1 MKIVTLASG
10 SKGNTSYIEVGN
22 TRFLIDIGI
31 TYRHLLEKLAEIDRS
46 IDDIDALLI
55 THTHSDHIKGLKV
68 FVKHNNV
75 PVYIREEM
83 YKELKE
89 ILPKE
94 KIELY
99 NDKMHLKD
107 VTIDLVH
114 TSHDAPGSV
123 GFLISSDS
131 SSLVYITD
139 TGYINEKYYDLLSNR
154 EIYYIESNHDEQ
166 MLLTGPY
173 PHYLKQRILSD
184 RGHLSNGATATYLE
198 KFVGEKTKY
207 IILGHI
213 SETNN
218 TKELAFNTTKEAIE
232 RTKYSPKILI
242 ATQEEIGE
250 VVEVR

>member
-1 MKIVTLASG
+1 MKIITLASG

-31 TYRHLLEKLAEIDRS
+31 TYRHLLERLEEIGKS

-94 KIELY
+94 KVELY
-99 NDKMHLKD
+99 SDKMHLKD

-123 GFLISSDS
+123 GFLINN
-131 SSLVYITD
+131 SLVYITD

-184 RGHLSNGATATYLE
+184 KGHLSNGATASYLE
-198 KFVGEKTKY
+198 KFIGSNTKY
-207 IILGHI
+207 IILAHI

-218 TKELAFNTTKEAIE
+218 TKELALETTKEALAK
-232 RTKYSPKILI
+232 TAYSPKIVV
-242 ATQEEIGE
+242 ASQEELGE
-250 VVEVR
+250 VVVV

>member
-1 MKIVTLASG
+1 MKIITLASG

-31 TYRHLLEKLAEIDRS
+31 TYRHLLERLEEIGKS

-94 KIELY
+94 KVELY
-99 NDKMHLKD
+99 SDKMHLKD

-123 GFLISSDS
+123 GFLINN
-131 SSLVYITD
+131 SLVYITD

-184 RGHLSNGATATYLE
+184 KGHLSNGATASYLE
-198 KFVGEKTKY
+198 KFIGSNTKY
-207 IILGHI
+207 IILAHI

-218 TKELAFNTTKEAIE
+218 TKELALETTKEALAK
-232 RTKYSPKILI
+232 TAYSPKIVV
-242 ATQEEIGE
+242 ATQEELGE
-250 VVEVR
+250 VVEV

>member
-1 MKIVTLASG
+1 MKIITLASG

-31 TYRHLLEKLAEIDRS
+31 TYRHLLERLEEIGKS

-94 KIELY
+94 KVELY
-99 NDKMHLKD
+99 SDKIHLKN

-123 GFLISSDS
+123 GFLINN
-131 SSLVYITD
+131 SLVYITD

-184 RGHLSNGATATYLE
+184 KGHLSNGATASYLE
-198 KFVGEKTKY
+198 KFIGSNTKY
-207 IILGHI
+207 IILAHI

-218 TKELAFNTTKEAIE
+218 TKELALETTKEALAK
-232 RTKYSPKILI
+232 TAYSPKIVV
-242 ATQEEIGE
+242 ASQEELGE
-250 VVEVR
+250 VVVV

>member
-1 MKIVTLASG
+1 MKIITLASG

-31 TYRHLLEKLAEIDRS
+31 TYRHLLERLEEIGKS

-94 KIELY
+94 KVELY
-99 NDKMHLKD
+99 SDKMHLKN

-123 GFLISSDS
+123 GFLINN
-131 SSLVYITD
+131 SLVYITD
-139 TGYINEKYYDLLSNR
+139 TGYINEKYYGLLSNR

-184 RGHLSNGATATYLE
+184 KGHLSNGATANYLE
-198 KFVGEKTKY
+198 KFIGSNTKY
-207 IILGHI
+207 IILAHI

-218 TKELAFNTTKEAIE
+218 TKELALETTKEALAK
-232 RTKYSPKILI
+232 TAYSPKIVV
-242 ATQEEIGE
+242 ASQEELGE
-250 VVEVR
+250 VVEV

>member
-1 MKIVTLASG
+1 MKIITLASG
-10 SKGNTSYIEVGN
+10 SKGNASYIEVGN

-31 TYRHLLEKLAEIDRS
+31 TYRHLLESLEKIGKS
-46 IDDIDALLI
+46 IDDIDALFI

-75 PVYIREEM
+75 PVYIKEEM

-99 NDKMHLKD
+99 SDKMHLKD

-114 TSHDAPGSV
+114 TSHDAPGAV
-123 GFLISSDS
+123 GFLINN
-131 SSLVYITD
+131 SLVYITD
-139 TGYINEKYYDLLSNR
+139 TGYINKKYYDLLSNR

-184 RGHLSNGATATYLE
+184 KGHLSNGATASYLE
-198 KFVGEKTKY
+198 KFIGSNTKY
-207 IILGHI
+207 IILAHI

-218 TKELAFNTTKEAIE
+218 TKELALETTKEALANTI
-232 RTKYSPKILI
+232 YSPKII
-242 ATQEEIGE
+242 VASQEELGE
-250 VVEVR
+250 VVEV

>member
-1 MKIVTLASG
+1 MKIITLASG
-10 SKGNTSYIEVGN
+10 SKGN

-31 TYRHLLEKLAEIDRS
+31 TYRHLLERLEEIGKS

-94 KIELY
+94 KVELY
-99 NDKMHLKD
+99 SDKMHLKN

-123 GFLISSDS
+123 GFLINN
-131 SSLVYITD
+131 SLVYITD

-184 RGHLSNGATATYLE
+184 KGHLSNGATANYLE
-198 KFVGEKTKY
+198 KFIGSNTKY
-207 IILGHI
+207 IILAHI

-218 TKELAFNTTKEAIE
+218 TKELALETTKEALAK
-232 RTKYSPKILI
+232 TAYSPKIVV
-242 ATQEEIGE
+242 ASQEELGE
-250 VVEVR
+250 VVEV

>member
-1 MKIVTLASG
+1 MKIITLASG

-31 TYRHLLEKLAEIDRS
+31 TYRHLLERLEEIGKS

-99 NDKMHLKD
+99 SDKMHLKD

-123 GFLISSDS
+123 GFLISKAS

-184 RGHLSNGATATYLE
+184 KGHLSNGATANYLE
-198 KFVGEKTKY
+198 KFIGSNTKY
-207 IILGHI
+207 IILAHI

-218 TKELAFNTTKEAIE
+218 TKELALETTKEALAN
-232 RTKYSPKILI
+232 TTYSPKIVV
-242 ATQEEIGE
+242 ASQEELGE
-250 VVEVR
+250 VVEV

>member
-1 MKIVTLASG
+1 
-10 SKGNTSYIEVGN
+10 
-22 TRFLIDIGI
+22 
-31 TYRHLLEKLAEIDRS
+31 
-46 IDDIDALLI
+46 
-55 THTHSDHIKGLKV
+55 
-68 FVKHNNV
+68 
-75 PVYIREEM
+75 M

-123 GFLISSDS
+123 VFLISSDS

-139 TGYINEKYYDLLSNR
+139 TGYINEKYYNLLSNR

-166 MLLTGPY
+166 MLLIGPY

-198 KFVGEKTKY
+198 KFIGEKTKY

-213 SETNN
+213 SEANN

-232 RTKYSPKILI
+232 RTKYRPKILI
-242 ATQEEIGE
+242 ASQEEIGE

>member
-1 MKIVTLASG
+1 MKIITLASG

-31 TYRHLLEKLAEIDRS
+31 TYRHLLERLEEIGKS

-68 FVKHNNV
+68 FVKHNNI

-99 NDKMHLKD
+99 SDKMHLKD

-123 GFLISSDS
+123 GFLINN
-131 SSLVYITD
+131 SLVYITD

-184 RGHLSNGATATYLE
+184 KGHLSNGATASYLE
-198 KFVGEKTKY
+198 KFIGSNTKY
-207 IILGHI
+207 IILAHI

-218 TKELAFNTTKEAIE
+218 TKELALETTKEALAK
-232 RTKYSPKILI
+232 TVYSPKIVV
-242 ATQEEIGE
+242 ASQEELGE
-250 VVEVR
+250 VVEV

>member
-1 MKIVTLASG
+1 MKIITLASG

-31 TYRHLLEKLAEIDRS
+31 TYRHLLERLEEIGKS

-94 KIELY
+94 KVELY
-99 NDKMHLKD
+99 SDKMHLKD

-123 GFLISSDS
+123 GFLINN
-131 SSLVYITD
+131 SLVYITD

-184 RGHLSNGATATYLE
+184 KGHLSNGATASYLE
-198 KFVGEKTKY
+198 KFIGSNTKY
-207 IILGHI
+207 IILAHI

-218 TKELAFNTTKEAIE
+218 TKELALETTKEALAK
-232 RTKYSPKILI
+232 TAYSPKIVV
-242 ATQEEIGE
+242 ASQEELGE
-250 VVEVR
+250 VVEV

>member
-1 MKIVTLASG
+1 MKIITLASG

-31 TYRHLLEKLAEIDRS
+31 TYRHLLERLEEIGKS

-94 KIELY
+94 KVELY
-99 NDKMHLKD
+99 SDKMHLKD

-123 GFLISSDS
+123 GFLINN
-131 SSLVYITD
+131 SLVYITD

-184 RGHLSNGATATYLE
+184 KGHLSNGATANYLK
-198 KFVGEKTKY
+198 KFIGSNTKY
-207 IILGHI
+207 IILAHI

-218 TKELAFNTTKEAIE
+218 TKELALETTKEALAK
-232 RTKYSPKILI
+232 TAYSPKIVV
-242 ATQEEIGE
+242 ASQEELGE
-250 VVEVR
+250 VVEV

>member
-1 MKIVTLASG
+1 MKIITLASG
-10 SKGNTSYIEVGN
+10 SKGNASYIEVGN

-75 PVYIREEM
+75 PVYIKEEM

-99 NDKMHLKD
+99 SDKMHLKD

-114 TSHDAPGSV
+114 TSHDAPGAV
-123 GFLISSDS
+123 GFLINN
-131 SSLVYITD
+131 SLVYITD
-139 TGYINEKYYDLLSNR
+139 TGYINKKYYDLLSNR

-184 RGHLSNGATATYLE
+184 KGHLSNGATASYLE
-198 KFVGEKTKY
+198 KFIGSNTKY
-207 IILGHI
+207 IILAHI
-213 SETNN
+213 SEMNN
-218 TKELAFNTTKEAIE
+218 TKELALETTKEALANTI
-232 RTKYSPKILI
+232 YSPKII
-242 ATQEEIGE
+242 VASQEELGE
-250 VVEVR
+250 VVEV

>member
-1 MKIVTLASG
+1 MKIITLASG

-31 TYRHLLEKLAEIDRS
+31 TYRHLLERLEEIGKS

-68 FVKHNNV
+68 FLKHNNV

-94 KIELY
+94 KVELY
-99 NDKMHLKD
+99 SDKMHLKD

-123 GFLISSDS
+123 GFLINN
-131 SSLVYITD
+131 SLVYITD

-184 RGHLSNGATATYLE
+184 KGHLSNGATASYLE
-198 KFVGEKTKY
+198 KFIGSNTKY
-207 IILGHI
+207 IILAHI

-218 TKELAFNTTKEAIE
+218 TKELALETTKEALAK
-232 RTKYSPKILI
+232 TAYSPKIVV
-242 ATQEEIGE
+242 ATQEELGE
-250 VVEVR
+250 VVEV

>member
-1 MKIVTLASG
+1 MKIITLASG

-31 TYRHLLEKLAEIDRS
+31 TYRHLLERLEEIGKS

-68 FVKHNNV
+68 FVKHNNI

-99 NDKMHLKD
+99 SDKMHLKD
-107 VTIDLVH
+107 ATIDLVH

-123 GFLISSDS
+123 GFLISNTS

-184 RGHLSNGATATYLE
+184 KGHLSNGATASYLE
-198 KFVGEKTKY
+198 KFIGSNTKY
-207 IILGHI
+207 IILAHI

-218 TKELAFNTTKEAIE
+218 TKELALENTKEALAK
-232 RTKYSPKILI
+232 TAYSPKIVV
-242 ATQEEIGE
+242 ASQEELGE
-250 VVEVR
+250 VVEV

>member
-1 MKIVTLASG
+1 MKIITLASG

-31 TYRHLLEKLAEIDRS
+31 TYRHLLERLEEIGKS

-68 FVKHNNV
+68 FVKHNNI

-99 NDKMHLKD
+99 SDKMHLKD
-107 VTIDLVH
+107 ATIDLVH

-123 GFLISSDS
+123 GFLISNAS

-166 MLLTGPY
+166 MLLIGPY

-184 RGHLSNGATATYLE
+184 KGHLSNGATASYLE
-198 KFVGEKTKY
+198 KFIGSNTKY
-207 IILGHI
+207 IILAHI

-218 TKELAFNTTKEAIE
+218 TKELALETTKEALAH
-232 RTKYSPKILI
+232 TAYSPKIVV
-242 ATQEEIGE
+242 ASQEELGE
-250 VVEVR
+250 VVEV

>member
-1 MKIVTLASG
+1 MKIITLASG

-31 TYRHLLEKLAEIDRS
+31 TYRHLLERLEEIGKS

-94 KIELY
+94 KLELY
-99 NDKMHLKD
+99 SDKMHLKD

-123 GFLISSDS
+123 GFLINN
-131 SSLVYITD
+131 SLVYITD

-184 RGHLSNGATATYLE
+184 KGHLSNGATASYLE
-198 KFVGEKTKY
+198 KFIGSNTKY
-207 IILGHI
+207 IILAHI

-218 TKELAFNTTKEAIE
+218 TKELALETTKEALAK
-232 RTKYSPKILI
+232 TAYSPKIVV
-242 ATQEEIGE
+242 ASQEELGE
-250 VVEVR
+250 VVEV

>member
-1 MKIVTLASG
+1 MKIITLASG

-31 TYRHLLEKLAEIDRS
+31 TYRHLLERLEEIGKS

-99 NDKMHLKD
+99 SDKMYLMD

-123 GFLISSDS
+123 GFLINN
-131 SSLVYITD
+131 SLVYITD

-184 RGHLSNGATATYLE
+184 KGHLSNGATASYLE
-198 KFVGEKTKY
+198 KFIGSNTKY
-207 IILGHI
+207 IILAHI

-218 TKELAFNTTKEAIE
+218 TKELALETTKEALAK
-232 RTKYSPKILI
+232 TAYSPKIVV
-242 ATQEEIGE
+242 ASQEELGE
-250 VVEVR
+250 VVEV

>member
-1 MKIVTLASG
+1 MKIITLASG

-31 TYRHLLEKLAEIDRS
+31 TYRHLLERLEEIDKS

-68 FVKHNNV
+68 FVKHNNI

-99 NDKMHLKD
+99 SDKMHLKD
-107 VTIDLVH
+107 ATIDLVH

-123 GFLISSDS
+123 GFLISNAS

-166 MLLTGPY
+166 MLLIGPY

-184 RGHLSNGATATYLE
+184 KGHLSNGATASYLE
-198 KFVGEKTKY
+198 KFIGSNTKY
-207 IILGHI
+207 IILAHI

-218 TKELAFNTTKEAIE
+218 TKELALETTKEALAH
-232 RTKYSPKILI
+232 TAYSPKIVV
-242 ATQEEIGE
+242 ASQEELGE
-250 VVEVR
+250 VVEV

>member
-1 MKIVTLASG
+1 MKIITLASG

-31 TYRHLLEKLAEIDRS
+31 TYRHLLERLEEIGKS

-68 FVKHNNV
+68 FVKHNNI

-99 NDKMHLKD
+99 SDKMHLKD
-107 VTIDLVH
+107 ATIDLVH

-123 GFLISSDS
+123 GFLISNTS

-184 RGHLSNGATATYLE
+184 KGHLSNGATASYLE
-198 KFVGEKTKY
+198 KFIGSNTKY
-207 IILGHI
+207 IILAHI

-218 TKELAFNTTKEAIE
+218 TKELALETTKEALAK
-232 RTKYSPKILI
+232 TAYSPKIVV
-242 ATQEEIGE
+242 ASQEELGE
-250 VVEVR
+250 VVEV

>member
-1 MKIVTLASG
+1 
-10 SKGNTSYIEVGN
+10 
-22 TRFLIDIGI
+22 
-31 TYRHLLEKLAEIDRS
+31 
-46 IDDIDALLI
+46 
-55 THTHSDHIKGLKV
+55 
-68 FVKHNNV
+68 
-75 PVYIREEM
+75 M

-94 KIELY
+94 KVELY
-99 NDKMHLKD
+99 SDKMHLKN

-123 GFLISSDS
+123 GFLINN
-131 SSLVYITD
+131 SLVYITD

-184 RGHLSNGATATYLE
+184 KGHLSNGATANYLE
-198 KFVGEKTKY
+198 KFIGSNTKY
-207 IILGHI
+207 IILAHI

-218 TKELAFNTTKEAIE
+218 TKELALETIKEALA
-232 RTKYSPKILI
+232 RTAYSPKIVV
-242 ATQEEIGE
+242 ASQEELGE
-250 VVEVR
+250 VVEV

>member
-1 MKIVTLASG
+1 MKIITLASG

-31 TYRHLLEKLAEIDRS
+31 TYRHLLERLEKIGKS
-46 IDDIDALLI
+46 IDDIDALFI

-68 FVKHNNV
+68 FVKHNNI

-99 NDKMHLKD
+99 SDKMHLKD
-107 VTIDLVH
+107 ATIDLVH

-123 GFLISSDS
+123 GFLISNAS

-184 RGHLSNGATATYLE
+184 KGHLSNGATASYLE
-198 KFVGEKTKY
+198 KFIGSNTKY
-207 IILGHI
+207 IILAHI

-218 TKELAFNTTKEAIE
+218 TKELALETTKEALAN
-232 RTKYSPKILI
+232 TAYSPKIVV
-242 ATQEEIGE
+242 ASQEELGE
-250 VVEVR
+250 VVEV

>member
-1 MKIVTLASG
+1 MKIITLASG

-31 TYRHLLEKLAEIDRS
+31 TYRHLLERLEEIGKS

-99 NDKMHLKD
+99 SDKMHFKD

-123 GFLISSDS
+123 GFLINN
-131 SSLVYITD
+131 SLVYITD

-184 RGHLSNGATATYLE
+184 KGHLSNGATASYLE
-198 KFVGEKTKY
+198 KFIGSNTKY
-207 IILGHI
+207 IILAHI

-218 TKELAFNTTKEAIE
+218 TKELALETTKEALA
-232 RTKYSPKILI
+232 RTAYSPKIVV
-242 ATQEEIGE
+242 ASQEELGE
-250 VVEVR
+250 VVEV

>member
-1 MKIVTLASG
+1 MKIITLASG

-31 TYRHLLEKLAEIDRS
+31 TYRHLLERLEEIGKS

-99 NDKMHLKD
+99 SDKMHLKN

-123 GFLISSDS
+123 GFLINN
-131 SSLVYITD
+131 SLVYITD

-184 RGHLSNGATATYLE
+184 KGHLSNGATASYLE
-198 KFVGEKTKY
+198 KFIGSNTKY
-207 IILGHI
+207 IILAHI

-218 TKELAFNTTKEAIE
+218 TKELALETTKEALAK
-232 RTKYSPKILI
+232 TAYSPKIVV
-242 ATQEEIGE
+242 ASQEELGE
-250 VVEVR
+250 VVEV

>member
-1 MKIVTLASG
+1 MKIITLASG

-31 TYRHLLEKLAEIDRS
+31 TYRHLLERLEEIGKS

-99 NDKMHLKD
+99 SDKMYLKD

-123 GFLISSDS
+123 GFLINN
-131 SSLVYITD
+131 SLVYITD

-184 RGHLSNGATATYLE
+184 KGHLSNGATASYLE
-198 KFVGEKTKY
+198 KFIGSNTKY
-207 IILGHI
+207 IILAHI

-218 TKELAFNTTKEAIE
+218 TKELALETTKEALA
-232 RTKYSPKILI
+232 RTAYSPKIVV
-242 ATQEEIGE
+242 ASQEELGE
-250 VVEVR
+250 VVEV

>member
-1 MKIVTLASG
+1 MKIITLASG

-31 TYRHLLEKLAEIDRS
+31 TYRHLLERLEEIGKS

-99 NDKMHLKD
+99 SDKMYLMD

-123 GFLISSDS
+123 GFLINN
-131 SSLVYITD
+131 SLVYITD

-184 RGHLSNGATATYLE
+184 KGHLSNGATASYLE
-198 KFVGEKTKY
+198 KFIGSNTKY
-207 IILGHI
+207 IILAHI

-218 TKELAFNTTKEAIE
+218 TKELALETTKEALAK
-232 RTKYSPKILI
+232 TAYSPKIVV
-242 ATQEEIGE
+242 ASQEELGE
-250 VVEVR
+250 VVVV

>member
-1 MKIVTLASG
+1 MKIITLASG

-31 TYRHLLEKLAEIDRS
+31 TYRHLLERLEKIGKS
-46 IDDIDALLI
+46 IDDIDALFI

-75 PVYIREEM
+75 PVYIKEEM

-99 NDKMHLKD
+99 SDKMHLKD

-114 TSHDAPGSV
+114 TSHDAPGAV
-123 GFLISSDS
+123 GFLINN
-131 SSLVYITD
+131 SLAYITD
-139 TGYINEKYYDLLSNR
+139 TGYINKKYYDLLSNR

-184 RGHLSNGATATYLE
+184 KGHLSNGATASYLE
-198 KFVGEKTKY
+198 KFIGSNTKY
-207 IILGHI
+207 IILAHI

-218 TKELAFNTTKEAIE
+218 TKELALETTKEALANTI
-232 RTKYSPKILI
+232 YSPKII
-242 ATQEEIGE
+242 VASQEELGE
-250 VVEVR
+250 VVEV

>member
-1 MKIVTLASG
+1 MKIITLACG
-10 SKGNTSYIEVGN
+10 SKGNASYIEVGS

-31 TYRHLLEKLAEIDRS
+31 TYRHLLERLEKIGKS
-46 IDDIDALLI
+46 IDDIDALFI

-75 PVYIREEM
+75 PVYIKEEM

-99 NDKMHLKD
+99 SDKMHLKD

-114 TSHDAPGSV
+114 TSHDAPGAV
-123 GFLISSDS
+123 GFLINN
-131 SSLVYITD
+131 SLVYITD
-139 TGYINEKYYDLLSNR
+139 TGYINKKYYDLLSNR

-184 RGHLSNGATATYLE
+184 KGHLSNGATASYLE
-198 KFVGEKTKY
+198 KFIGSNTKY
-207 IILGHI
+207 IILAHI

-218 TKELAFNTTKEAIE
+218 TKELALETTKEALANTI
-232 RTKYSPKILI
+232 YSPKII
-242 ATQEEIGE
+242 VASQEELGE
-250 VVEVR
+250 VVEV